1 MKKLLLNSTILAG
14 LVVGGVSLWMVA
26 NPIPAYAAGSSATCA
41 NGSTVSCS
49 AGGSN
54 CIGVDSTSSSSGY
67 CMCTSQADGS
77 MTSFGGCFDGLGDPP
92 LND

>member
-41 NGSTVSCS
+41 DGTTVSCS
-49 AGGSN
+49 ASGSN
-54 CIGVDSTSSSSGY
+54 CVGVDSTASASGY
-67 CMCTSQADGS
+67 CQCVSQADGHT
-77 MTSFGGCFDGLGDPP
+77 TSFSGCFDGEPWLD
-92 LND
+92 